1 MDNNQFLQPGATL
14 WNNTYRIE
22 KFLGHGGFGITYLA
36 MDTHLEKR
44 VAIKEFFIGGLCS
57 RDSDSFTVIPTR
69 SNSSDLIEKY
79 KKKVSEGGTES
90 CQADE
95 ISFIESMIKPM

>member
-36 MDTHLEKR
+36 MDTNLEKR
-44 VAIKEFFIGGLCS
+44 VAIKEFFIGTLCS
-57 RDSDSFTVIPTR
+57 RDSNSRTVITNGA
-69 SNSSDLIEKY
+69 NSADLIEKY
-79 KKKVSEGGTES
+79 KTKFLKEARSLAKQTRFPS
-90 CQADE
+90 LSQ
-95 ISFIESMIKPM
+95 